1 MYHITGQ
8 AVREGAD
15 FQDSLDFTA
24 FQGHAAGHDEADVAT
39 AEDDDFLTGQIA
51 FHVDHALR
59 CTGRKDASR
68 TITGDTDGTACTF
81 AASHGEDDRLALYF
95 HQAVS
100 RADSRNGLVGID
112 AEDHGVDEDFDFRFI
127 LDQVI
132 AALCVARAGQFF
144 FEVMEAETI
153 VDALLEDA
161 ASFAVTFED
170 ENFFSAVLPS
180 AVGSG

>member
-1 MYHITGQ
+1 M
-8 AVREGAD
+8 
-15 FQDSLDFTA
+15 
-24 FQGHAAGHDEADVAT
+24 
-39 AEDDDFLTGQIA
+39 
-51 FHVDHALR
+51 
-59 CTGRKDASR
+59 
-68 TITGDTDGTACTF
+68 
-81 AASHGEDDRLALYF
+81 
-95 HQAVS
+95 S

-170 ENFFSAVLPS
+170 ENFLAPFCQAL
-180 AVGSG
+180 